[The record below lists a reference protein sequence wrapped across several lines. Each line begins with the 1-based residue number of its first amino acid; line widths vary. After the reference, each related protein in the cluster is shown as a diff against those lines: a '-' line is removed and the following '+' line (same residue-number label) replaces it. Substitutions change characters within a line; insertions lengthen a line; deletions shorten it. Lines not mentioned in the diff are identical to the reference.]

1 MVDRWCGANENADRR
16 EVGRQSC
23 DGEGKQSDGR
33 GGLRAAPGTEDARA
47 AVIASIGRRG
57 GRGLPA
63 PIRAVEQVHRRERGE
78 ADEKECGQDTH
89 SRAMLAQ
96 HTRVPTHGNPGSIE
110 WLRRRFR
117 LSHDF
122 SCYTYFVKETQNITL
137 ALPRTLLK
145 RAKRV
150 AADRDT
156 SVSALLADALARTV
170 DEVEGYA
177 AAKRRHVAGLG
188 KTADLGTGGRATWT
202 RASLH
207 DR

>member
-1 MVDRWCGANENADRR
+1 MTAGADCAQPPAQRTHAPLSLHRSAAEADAACRHPSGQWNRSIVANEA
-16 EVGRQSC
+16 
-23 DGEGKQSDGR
+23 KQTKRSAAR
-33 GGLRAAPGTEDARA
+33 TRIAVRCSHSIPECLRTA
-47 AVIASIGRRG
+47 
-57 GRGLPA
+57 
-63 PIRAVEQVHRRERGE
+63 IRAPSNGSV
-78 ADEKECGQDTH
+78 ADSVCLTI
-89 SRAMLAQ
+89 SRATL
-96 HTRVPTHGNPGSIE
+96 I
-110 WLRRRFR
+110 
-117 LSHDF
+117 
-122 SCYTYFVKETQNITL
+122 FVKETQNITL